1 MLWCYYSAIS
11 ISLRIMV
18 TCKRHL
24 SSNLRGGSYMLWVLF
39 NMLWCYYSAISIK
52 ILKIILGCNPY
63 VFRAQPTLHL
73 VSFLSWAECGQC
85 SQPNWPP
92 PSWAECPLSSAHGPR
107 PGCVAQQS
115 QPSATCAGG
124 FGYGPG
130 GKECRWDKLG
140 CLLLVLN
147 IFQLCFQSKI
157 SFNKF
162 LIFNPTNTI

>member
-1 MLWCYYSAIS
+1 MQTLDQVEIP
-11 ISLRIMV
+11 
-18 TCKRHL
+18 
-24 SSNLRGGSYMLWVLF
+24 SNIHNKQICIKLMFFKIL
-39 NMLWCYYSAISIK
+39 K

-63 VFRAQPTLHL
+63 GFRAQPTLHL

-107 PGCVAQQS
+107 PSYVAQQS
-115 QPSATCAGG
+115 HPSATCAGG

-162 LIFNPTNTI
+162 LIFNPTNTIWTFKKI